1 MYNPLINF
9 TATYTDQYQL
19 TMSQV
24 YFLKGQKETSA
35 VFDYFFRRL
44 PFGSGYALFA
54 GLEDL
59 LDTLETLHFDQQD
72 LEFLKER
79 GFHPDFIEYLRD
91 FRFKGTIYSSRE
103 GDIIFPTRPILQ
115 VEGTIIEAQLIETIL
130 LNILNFQSLIATK
143 ASRMKQAAGNNRLID
158 FGLRRAQGPGGYY
171 ASRAAIVGGFDAT
184 SNVRA
189 ARDFDLWAAGTMAH
203 SYIESYDDEYTAFS
217 HFAEVHPENCILLVD
232 TYDTLKSGLPNT
244 IRVAK
249 EMEEKGLRLKGIRI
263 DSGDLAYLTKVSR
276 RMLDDAGLVYVDIAV
291 SNQLDEHII
300 KSLREQEAPI
310 NVYGVGTSLVTGHP
324 DAALDGVYKLAYANG
339 KPRIKL
345 SENVSKITLPYRKQV
360 YRMLDKDDNFI
371 GSDVITLEEET
382 EADIMHHPMFPD
394 KSLAI
399 GQYQKEPLLEKV
411 MENGLRLTPKQP
423 LTEIANYSA
432 LRLKR
437 LPEEY
442 KRFNY
447 PHIYKVGLSTR
458 LLNERDRLIHH
469 HKMQKDENTRNH

>member
-1 MYNPLINF
+1 MYKPLINF

-24 YFLKGQKETSA
+24 YFLKGQKETRA
-35 VFDYFFRRL
+35 VFDCFFRSL
-44 PFGSGYALFA
+44 PFSSGYAVFA

-59 LDTLETLHFDQQD
+59 LDVLETLHFDTED

-79 GFHPDFIEYLRD
+79 GFHPDFIDYLRD

-103 GDIIFPTRPILQ
+103 GDIIFPARPILQ
-115 VEGTIIEAQLIETIL
+115 VEGNIIEAQLIETIL

-171 ASRAAIVGGFDAT
+171 ASRAAIIGGFDAT

-189 ARDFDLWAAGTMAH
+189 ARDFDLLAAGTMAH

-249 EMEEKGLRLKGIRI
+249 EMEVKGHRLKGIRI
-263 DSGDLAYLTKVSR
+263 DSGDLAYLTKASR
-276 RMLDDAGLVYVDIAV
+276 KMLDDAGLVYVDIAV

-310 NVYGVGTSLVTGHP
+310 NVFGVGTSLVTGHP
-324 DAALDGVYKLAYANG
+324 DAALDGVYKLAYAND

-345 SENVSKITLPYRKQV
+345 SENVSKITLPHRKQV
-360 YRMLDKDDNFI
+360 YRMLDHDEYFI
-371 GSDVITLEEET
+371 GSDVVTLEEEQ
-382 EADIMHHPMFPD
+382 EVDIMHHPMFPD

-399 GQYQKEPLLEKV
+399 GQYKKEPLLEKV
-411 MENGLRLTPKQP
+411 MENGLRLIPKQP
-423 LTEIANYSA
+423 LTEIARYSG
-432 LRLKR
+432 LRLKK

-469 HKMQKDENTRNH
+469 HKMQTHETSQPD